1 MSGITWQGYATE
13 TIEYYVRVKGLSVM
27 ECWKDLTSVIQAILT
42 SAAIVVGAFWT
53 YFLFVRERLSFP
65 KIRIELIVKDIVL
78 HVGSRIVHAEI
89 KIINI
94 GHVIFKSRYA
104 ELRLRK
110 IVPIHNEIKEDVEK
124 GLDPVSK
131 DRTEI
136 EWPLVAGRKWK
147 WDKKEFE
154 IEPGEVDSLHADY
167 IIDSNIEVAEFYYYI
182 QNSKKRPQ
190 DIGWTLTKIHEFN
203 NKGGP

>member
-1 MSGITWQGYATE
+1 
-13 TIEYYVRVKGLSVM
+13 M
-27 ECWKDLTSVIQAILT
+27 EFLKDLTSVIQAALT
-42 SAAIVVGAFWT
+42 SVAIVVGAIWT
-53 YFLFVRERLSFP
+53 YFLFVRERLLFP
-65 KIRIELIVKDIVL
+65 KIIIELIVRDIVL
-78 HVGSRIVHAEI
+78 PVGSRIVHVEI
-89 KIINI
+89 KLSNI

-110 IVPIHNEIKEDVEK
+110 VVPIHDEIKEDVEK

-136 EWPLVAGRKWK
+136 EWPLVAGREWN

-154 IEPGEVDSLHADY
+154 IEPSEADSLHADY

-182 QNSKKRPQ
+182 ENPKKRLQ
-190 DIGWTLTKIHEFN
+190 GIGWTLTKIHEFD
-203 NKGGP
+203 NKGGR